1 MTLEPLHEADVLAQ
15 LCQGD
20 KEALVRLYDEFS
32 GLVYGIAMRVL
43 RNRTAAEDVVQ
54 EVFLQLWRRP
64 AAFDAQRGRLGPWLA
79 VIARHKAID
88 VLRKEKFEADSEENS
103 VPVSRANPASAPAH
117 FSADSD
123 KAKQLMAQLPP
134 DPREAL
140 EFAFLDGL
148 THVEIAART
157 GTPLGTIKS
166 RIRLGLT
173 FLRKEL
179 TV

>member
-1 MTLEPLHEADVLAQ
+1 VTQEPLHEADLVAR

-20 KEALVRLYDEFS
+20 NEALVRLYDQFS
-32 GLVYGIAMRVL
+32 GLVYGIALRVL

-64 AAFDAQRGRLGPWLA
+64 ASFDAQRGRLGPWLA

-88 VLRKEKFEADSEENS
+88 ALRKEKFEVDPEENWA
-103 VPVSRANPASAPAH
+103 PQRAPGPAPAH
-117 FSADSD
+117 FSADCD

-134 DPREAL
+134 QQREAL
-140 EFAFLDGL
+140 ELAFLDGL
-148 THVEIAART
+148 THVEIAERT
-157 GTPLGTIKS
+157 GEPLGTIKS
-166 RIRLGLT
+166 RIRLGLM

>member
-1 MTLEPLHEADVLAQ
+1 MTPEPLNEADVVAQ

-20 KEALVRLYDEFS
+20 NEALVRLYDQYS

-54 EVFLQLWRRP
+54 EVFLHLWRRP
-64 AAFDAQRGRLGPWLA
+64 TSFDAQRGRLAPWLA

-88 VLRKEKFEADSEENS
+88 VLRKEKFEVDPEENS
-103 VPVSRANPASAPAH
+103 VPQSAPSPAPAH
-117 FSADSD
+117 FSADGD

-134 DPREAL
+134 QQREAL

-157 GTPLGTIKS
+157 GEPLGTIKS
-166 RIRLGLT
+166 RIRLGLM

>member
-1 MTLEPLHEADVLAQ
+1 VTQEPLHEADLVAR

-20 KEALVRLYDEFS
+20 NEALVRLYDQFS
-32 GLVYGIAMRVL
+32 GLVYGIALRVL

-64 AAFDAQRGRLGPWLA
+64 ASFDAQRGRLGPWLA

-88 VLRKEKFEADSEENS
+88 ALRKEKFEVDPEENS
-103 VPVSRANPASAPAH
+103 APQRAPGPAPAH
-117 FSADSD
+117 FSADCD
-123 KAKQLMAQLPP
+123 KAKQLMAQLPHQQ
-134 DPREAL
+134 REDL
-140 EFAFLDGL
+140 ELAFLDGL
-148 THVEIAART
+148 THVEIAERT
-157 GTPLGTIKS
+157 GEPLGTIKS
-166 RIRLGLT
+166 RIRLGLM